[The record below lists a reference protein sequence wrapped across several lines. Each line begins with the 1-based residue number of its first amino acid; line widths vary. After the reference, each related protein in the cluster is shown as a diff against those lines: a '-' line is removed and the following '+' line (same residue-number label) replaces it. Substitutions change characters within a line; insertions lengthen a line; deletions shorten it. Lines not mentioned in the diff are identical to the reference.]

1 MDKLDRKWKRG
12 EIFQRIDSFSED
24 VRARGAFTSP
34 PLLTSRSCCHRHDPA
49 RCWLEAGIGLRGWR
63 RYKNKGNGGA
73 GCRAGQEATPGHSEE
88 SAEARDPP
96 ARSDLDADRP
106 EASCEDEERPGMD
119 DLDHCFYPPAKRS
132 GLRPLANEARSRD
145 H

>member
-1 MDKLDRKWKRG
+1 MPVPST
-12 EIFQRIDSFSED
+12 RIPSCE
-24 VRARGAFTSP
+24 VLARGRDR
-34 PLLTSRSCCHRHDPA
+34 LG
-49 RCWLEAGIGLRGWR
+49 EWR

-73 GCRAGQEATPGHSEE
+73 GCGAGQEATPGYSEE

-106 EASCEDEERPGMD
+106 EASCENEERPGMD
-119 DLDHCFYPPAKRS
+119 DLDHSFYPPAKRS